1 MKAVI
6 RNPLAHGGVE
16 NDGGAFYFHLPKIGA
31 VPANLSRYRG
41 RLEMSFFPIAAST
54 HEQTCRLFDDVDAML
69 TSGPFALPNE
79 FVLWGI
85 DPQFDA
91 KSVAEYGEAISQG
104 SEAVEA
110 LVDHLDRLWER
121 HVNMDY

>member
-1 MKAVI
+1 VKAVI

-41 RLEMSFFPIAAST
+41 RLEMSFFPITAGT
-54 HEQTCRLFDDVDAML
+54 HEQTSRLFDDVDAML
-69 TSGPFALPNE
+69 TSGPFAFPNE

-91 KSVAEYGEAISQG
+91 ESIAEYGEAISQG
-104 SEAVEA
+104 NEAVEA
-110 LVDHLDRLWER
+110 LVDHLGRLWER